1 MGTSK
6 GQMPPSNG
14 DWSPLKTDITD
25 LANNIDTSDQEK
37 KQELTSKIV
46 SDFVRAIG
54 GAQGFSSSSRATKS
68 GSGSGR
74 RTVFSS
80 KSGRTTATKLG
91 GFFSSVGT
99 NGLQS
104 SLNKIEVDFSNL
116 TIDEVADKLIEI
128 FSETTNSDDA
138 NAANKAMSE
147 VIDDLFLGV
156 ENIEELES
164 KILTSLETENILC
177 SFYEKYIFKRFER
190 NLDEYDIQKYGNDKA
205 LKIMRDIENYINIKL
220 KTYQCDKKLMDIDF
234 NSDAGEAF
242 VQGLLENILNF
253 LGDYND

>member
-6 GQMPPSNG
+6 GQIPPSNG
-14 DWSPLKTDITD
+14 DWSPLKSDITD
-25 LANNIDTSDQEK
+25 LANNINISDQNK

-46 SDFVRAIG
+46 SDFVSAIG
-54 GAQGFSSSSRATKS
+54 GAQGFSSSSKATKS
-68 GSGSGR
+68 GSGRGSK
-74 RTVFSS
+74 TIFSS
-80 KSGRTTATKLG
+80 KIGRSTAIKLG
-91 GFFSSVGT
+91 GFFSSVVT

-104 SLNKIEVDFSNL
+104 SFNNLKIDFSNL
-116 TIDEVADKLIEI
+116 TIDEVADKLIDI

-147 VIDDLFLGV
+147 VIDDLFVGI
-156 ENIEELES
+156 ENMEELEI
-164 KILTSLETENILC
+164 KILSSLETENILC

-190 NLDEYDIQKYGNDKA
+190 NLDEYDIQQYGNDKA

-234 NSDAGEAF
+234 NSNAGEEF
-242 VQGLLENILNF
+242 VQAILHDILEQLEV
-253 LGDYND
+253 YND

>member
-14 DWSPLKTDITD
+14 DWSPLKSDITN
-25 LANNIDTSDQEK
+25 LVSNIDIVNQEK

-46 SDFVRAIG
+46 SDFITAIG
-54 GAQGFSSSSRATKS
+54 GAKGFSSASRPSKS
-68 GSGSGR
+68 GVQ
-74 RTVFSS
+74 TTFSS
-80 KSGRTTATKLG
+80 KAGRTTAIKLG

-99 NGLQS
+99 SGLKLSFDQ
-104 SLNKIEVDFSNL
+104 LKIDFSNL
-116 TIDEVADKLIEI
+116 TIDEIEDKLIEL

-147 VIDDLFLGV
+147 VIDELFAGV
-156 ENIEELES
+156 ENIEDLES

-190 NLDEYDIQKYGNDKA
+190 NLDEYDIQHYGNDIA
-205 LKIMRDIENYINIKL
+205 LKIMRDIENYINIRI
-220 KTYQCDKKLMDIDF
+220 KTYQCDNKLTNIDF
-234 NSDAGEAF
+234 NSNTGKDF
-242 VQGLLENILNF
+242 VQGILQEILELLEV
-253 LGDYND
+253 YND